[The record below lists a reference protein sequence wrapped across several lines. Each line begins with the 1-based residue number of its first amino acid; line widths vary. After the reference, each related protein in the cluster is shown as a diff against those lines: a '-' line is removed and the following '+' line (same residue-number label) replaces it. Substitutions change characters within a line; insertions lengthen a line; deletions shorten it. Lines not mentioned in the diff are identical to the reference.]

1 MQLSYWDSCLFIDF
15 LNGSPPGEQI
25 VSPLIAA
32 ARSGE
37 LTIVTSTLS
46 LAEVAYV
53 ARELTDGLD
62 DKVEDAIETMFQD
75 DELLTLVEYDED
87 IGVESRKLI
96 RRTLG
101 MDRRLKSADAIH
113 LATAATV
120 RADVLF
126 TFDRA
131 LIGHA
136 QSLNVTNAREP
147 EPLEVPPQQGH

>member
-1 MQLSYWDSCLFIDF
+1 MQVSYWDSCLFIDF
-15 LNGSPPGEQI
+15 LNGSPAGQQI

-32 ARSGE
+32 ARNGE

-62 DKVEDAIETMFQD
+62 VKVENAIETMFRD
-75 DELLTLVEYDED
+75 NELLTLVEYDED

-96 RRTLG
+96 RRTLS
-101 MDRRLKSADAIH
+101 MDRRLKPADAIH
-113 LATAATV
+113 LATAAAV
-120 RADVLF
+120 SADVLF
-126 TFDRA
+126 TFDSA

-136 QSLNVTNAREP
+136 QSLHVTNAREP
-147 EPLEVPPQQGH
+147 EPLEMQP